1 MSHQFSN
8 LTVFIAMRYAWGS
21 GVMSYV
27 SKLALA
33 GLVLSITVLVL
44 VISIVNGFDRELRE
58 RVLALIP
65 HISVSTAQGIP
76 ADHSLSLSDLAPE
89 SGLESLAPYI
99 QSTGLVAANGN
110 IQGIEMTGIEAAS
123 YARISRVG
131 DYLRAGTLAK
141 LEEQNFTMIIGAK
154 LARQLDVGIG
164 DDLILML
171 PNTQISVAGAV
182 PRQRRFEVID
192 IFTSQSQ
199 LDGTG
204 VFVSMHSAQ
213 LLLRMRGKIH
223 GFQGRLTDLFATYD
237 ARQFL
242 LRAMATERVAV
253 RSWIST
259 HGNLYQAVAVQK
271 VTMFILFSFLVAVA
285 AFNLIS
291 GLMMMVEQRKSDIA
305 VLKSMGADNT
315 SLLKVFCCLG
325 LLLGGGGTLLGL
337 GLGVSLALFLP
348 WLYAQLAGGFDLDLM
363 SQYFIS
369 YLPVDVQIG
378 DLLTVG
384 GISMV
389 LTLLASIYPALQATR
404 LLPSRILANE

>member
-131 DYLRAGTLAK
+131 DYLRAGTLAR

-192 IFTSQSQ
+192 IFTSESQ

-204 VFVSMHSAQ
+204 VFVSIHSAQ

-348 WLYAQLAGGFDLDLM
+348 WLYAQLAGGFGLDLM

>member
-1 MSHQFSN
+1 MSHQVSN

-131 DYLRAGTLAK
+131 DYLRAGTLAR

-348 WLYAQLAGGFDLDLM
+348 WLYAQLAGGFGLDLM

>member
-33 GLVLSITVLVL
+33 GLVLSITVLIL

-131 DYLRAGTLAK
+131 DYLRAGTLAR

-204 VFVSMHSAQ
+204 VFVSIHSAQ

-348 WLYAQLAGGFDLDLM
+348 WLYAQLAGGFGLDLM